1 MAANY
6 TYQTHTHGGMTL
18 RIISTHA
25 SNIKL
30 ENTVENGAAKTVKNA

>member
-6 TYQTHTHGGMTL
+6 TYQTHTYGGTTL
-18 RIISTHA
+18 RIITTHA

-30 ENTVENGAAKTVKNA
+30 ENTVEMALQRP